1 MSASFEALSA
11 RVRPAVVQIFA
22 TGYAPTEEGELSRTG
37 SLISRQRSTGSG
49 VIISADGYIVT
60 NNHVVQGARKVEVRL
75 APWGSV
81 PKMEPLLIAK
91 VVGTD
96 RESDLAILKIEHGS
110 LPLLQLGDSNELR
123 QGQLVM
129 AFGNPLGLEG
139 SASMGVISSIAR
151 QLKPDDPMVYVQT
164 DAPINPGNSGGPL
177 VDAEGRVIGINTFIL
192 SQGGGS
198 EGIGFAVPSNVV
210 RGVYQQIRKDG
221 HVHRGQIGLGVQ
233 TINSTMARGLKLPQ
247 DWGVIASDV
256 TPDGPA
262 EKAGIKI
269 GDIIST
275 LNGRRMESAR
285 DLEVGI
291 RGMMLSDVV
300 KVGVLRKGR
309 EFTFDVPVIERD
321 DDPQR
326 FADMVNPEDNLVNKL
341 GILGI
346 DISEKLAAMLPDL
359 RHPYGVVV
367 ARASSGP
374 YSGGS
379 LEAGDVIFEI
389 NGIPAVNIKELRA
402 QLDRLKSG
410 DAVVL
415 QVARREKL
423 IYVTLELE

>member
-1 MSASFEALSA
+1 
-11 RVRPAVVQIFA
+11 
-22 TGYAPTEEGELSRTG
+22 
-37 SLISRQRSTGSG
+37 
-49 VIISADGYIVT
+49 
-60 NNHVVQGARKVEVRL
+60 
-75 APWGSV
+75 
-81 PKMEPLLIAK
+81 
-91 VVGTD
+91 
-96 RESDLAILKIEHGS
+96 
-110 LPLLQLGDSNELR
+110 
-123 QGQLVM
+123 
-129 AFGNPLGLEG
+129 
-139 SASMGVISSIAR
+139 
-151 QLKPDDPMVYVQT
+151 
-164 DAPINPGNSGGPL
+164 L
-177 VDAEGRVIGINTFIL
+177 VDAEGRVIGINTFIFRK
-192 SQGGGS
+192 GAVAK
-198 EGIGFAVPSNVV
+198 GIGFAVPSNVV

-256 TPDGPA
+256 TPDGPG

-285 DLEVGI
+285 DLEVGV
-291 RGMMLSDVV
+291 RGMMLTDVV
-300 KVGVLRKGR
+300 KVGVWRKGR
-309 EFTFDVPVIERD
+309 EFTFDVPVLERV

-415 QVARREKL
+415 QVARRDKL